1 MDEIDDLLS
10 SLHDHLEATQE
21 MALPEDANR
30 LLGEAQSIAAD
41 LAEGDVDHETAHE
54 RTQAVLELLDELDD
68 GTGNDDADDHV
79 EAARRAAERVLER

>member
-1 MDEIDDLLS
+1 MDEIDHLLS
-10 SLHDHLEATQE
+10 SLHDHLEATGE

-30 LLGEAQSIAAD
+30 ILGEAQSIAAD
-41 LAEGDVDHETAHE
+41 LAEGEVDHETAHE
-54 RTQAVLELLDELDD
+54 RTAAVLELLDELDD